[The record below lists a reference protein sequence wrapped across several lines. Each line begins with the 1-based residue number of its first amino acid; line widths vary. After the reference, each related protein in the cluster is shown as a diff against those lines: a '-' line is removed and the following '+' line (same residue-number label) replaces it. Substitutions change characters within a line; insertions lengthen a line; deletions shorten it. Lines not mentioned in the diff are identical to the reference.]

1 MIADLKLDEEEIPLP
16 DLSDDP
22 SDEELLAYAQAHP
35 AVRRV
40 MRTFRAKI
48 VKVEKR

>member
-1 MIADLKLDEEEIPLP
+1 MIADVRPEEADIPLP
-16 DLSDDP
+16 ELSDDP
-22 SDEELLAYAQAHP
+22 TEEELLAYAKAHP